1 MRMRRSNKRK
11 QVRENERGGT
21 RTGPVLCGW
30 TESGARRRG
39 IPDSPWLSQL
49 VLVDPRSTADDRARS
64 PNTFLRTPPTMCQ
77 NK

>member
-30 TESGARRRG
+30 TESGARWRG
-39 IPDSPWLSQL
+39 DLPDSPWLSQL
-49 VLVDPRSTADDRARS
+49 MLVDPKQDQRRMTGRV
-64 PNTFLRTPPTMCQ
+64 LQTPF
-77 NK
+77 